1 MRDGEA
7 THTHQAATPQKAPPS
22 WYPGVEH
29 QCGTET
35 APAQSELAGG
45 LLTGRGGSR
54 PGSAEDAADQPE
66 GKRCPAAGS
75 PSHRHPSPP
84 GSRYSKG
91 SLQRDAVSLSEG
103 FSKGDGPSSGTTE
116 SQAPPTSSFLP
127 SPAPGSSPAGLG
139 AAGRSQP
146 SSSLR
151 AGLASCS
158 CEATP
163 GGRIQTEKER
173 EGGAEE
179 GTPTPPSPSREKKKK
194 KNHQG
199 TRRTTRKAEDAEGAG
214 STPETAVLR
223 SPLRASAP
231 PAAGQRDSEGFPVA
245 YQLTWSDC
253 VCAERS
259 TQPGR
264 RRGGRTHGLSAA
276 RRGAASPRRCSASS
290 GGCGRRAGNA
300 AASSACE
307 AGRRTRRGENPPSS
321 PPSPGPSLAPPS
333 PPPASPYLTPLAVTN
348 LPPCPRLAGKRE
360 RGGTQGPGSL
370 SWGAGRG
377 GRRAPLPGREAVLKL
392 GIRSVILEP
401 GSNPD
406 CPPPSCRKQNPVARM
421 PSSPVS
427 PPLQIEMVQAP
438 GAPAPR
444 ELESGVRLA
453 GLPSGPNTK

>member
-1 MRDGEA
+1 MTEKP
-7 THTHQAATPQKAPPS
+7 HTHIRLRHLRRHLRVGTLGWNINAALKLLQRRASSREGYLRDVAGAVQALQRMLPTSQKESAAPQPAPRATGILRLLARGTPKARCREMPSVSPRGSRREMGRPQARPKAKPLLLPLFSPHPLRAPVRRGWELQGGRSLRLPS
-22 WYPGVEH
+22 ARVLPL
-29 QCGTET
+29 
-35 APAQSELAGG
+35 APANQRQGEEFKPRRK
-45 LLTGRGGSR
+45 GRGEQRRGHLPR
-54 PGSAEDAADQPE
+54 PLPL
-66 GKRCPAAGS
+66 GK
-75 PSHRHPSPP
+75 
-84 GSRYSKG
+84 
-91 SLQRDAVSLSEG
+91 
-103 FSKGDGPSSGTTE
+103 
-116 SQAPPTSSFLP
+116 
-127 SPAPGSSPAGLG
+127 
-139 AAGRSQP
+139 
-146 SSSLR
+146 
-151 AGLASCS
+151 
-158 CEATP
+158 
-163 GGRIQTEKER
+163 
-173 EGGAEE
+173 
-179 GTPTPPSPSREKKKK
+179 KKKK

-199 TRRTTRKAEDAEGAG
+199 TRRKTRRAEDAEGAG

-245 YQLTWSDC
+245 HQLTWSDC

-406 CPPPSCRKQNPVARM
+406 CPPPSCRKQNPFARM